1 MSLPNPI
8 CVGIDVSKATLDIA
22 ASSEVAQFTAGND
35 SDGFDVILAQLRKQS
50 VALILMEATGGYE
63 AAVACS
69 LQAEGFEVAVV
80 NPRQARDFAR
90 AMGYLAK
97 TDRID
102 ARVLTQMAEVI
113 NRHPE
118 RENFIRAMPDAE
130 RQVLTAM
137 VVRRRQLI
145 TMLVAERNRM
155 HLSHPQSRKSINV
168 IIKALNDELSRIDIE
183 MDKHVQSHFK
193 ELAERLVSIKGV
205 GAMTTATLLAEVP
218 ELGKLSRREI
228 SALVGVAPVNRDSGT
243 MRGRRT
249 IFGGR
254 AGVRTALY
262 MAVLVATRHNAVIK
276 PFYARLLAAGKA
288 KKVALVACMRKLLTI
303 LNAMLR
309 KNEEW
314 DESYHCIAP

>member
-1 MSLPNPI
+1 M
-8 CVGIDVSKATLDIA
+8 IA
-22 ASSEVAQFTAGND
+22 E
-35 SDGFDVILAQLRKQS
+35 LRKHS
-50 VALILMEATGGYE
+50 VALILMEATGGLE

-69 LQAEGFEVAVV
+69 LQADGFEVAVV

-102 ARVLTQMAEVI
+102 ARVLAQMAEVI
-113 NRHPE
+113 HRHPE
-118 RENFIRAMPDAE
+118 RERFIRALPDAE
-130 RQVLTAM
+130 RQVLAAM

-145 TMLVAERNRM
+145 AMLVAERNRL
-155 HLSHPQSRKSINV
+155 HPAHPQSRKSIN
-168 IIKALNDELSRIDIE
+168 IIIQALENELARIDEDMNRHI
-183 MDKHVQSHFK
+183 QSHFK
-193 ELAERLVSIKGV
+193 ELTERLSSIKGV
-205 GAMTTATLLAEVP
+205 GTITAAALLAEVP
-218 ELGKLSRREI
+218 ELGRLSRREI
-228 SALVGVAPVNRDSGT
+228 SALIGVAPVNRDSGT

-254 AGVRTALY
+254 AGPRTVLY
-262 MAVLVATRHNAVIK
+262 MATLVATRFNPVIK
-276 PFYARLLAAGKA
+276 AFYMRLLAAGKA

-314 DESYHCIAP
+314 NESYHHITRKRTARTVLT